1 MNISNSSSPQWSL
14 EQRGFRG
21 IIYRRWFAALISE
34 TYKYFHIVSRAHF
47 VVRRRVDSERDVP
60 VGLSELLL
68 HSGPLCCSG
77 LLVVLCF
84 MTVKH
89 LKLGPQTLTY
99 VQIQVTLFCVYACIL
114 NNTTRPLYSYFTCAP
129 IGGMNYSS
137 CSCLKCW
144 KMLNDTIKLTKTHAE
159 CVMK

>member
-77 LLVVLCF
+77 LLVLLCF

-99 VQIQVTLFCVYACIL
+99 VQIQVTFLCVCMYIKQHHTTAVLIFHMCTHRWHELLFLLLFEV
-114 NNTTRPLYSYFTCAP
+114 
-129 IGGMNYSS
+129 
-137 CSCLKCW
+137 LK
-144 KMLNDTIKLTKTHAE
+144 NAE
-159 CVMK
+159 WHY